1 MDADMKR
8 SLDSPTFFLWTV
20 LSFGFLQFSGLHAQN
35 IDYSED
41 LPLFELDEYEV
52 VHSETDFAPEFT
64 RETPS
69 FNYFDIPELPNGDL
83 IIALEFM
90 DQYRDARIPGNIKWA
105 GILSFPVIDGYENN
119 WLKFICLYLYEDRMF
134 GFDASAATESERRF
148 AVPIQFND
156 RTNREVLFRFAE
168 SFVERVYPGG
178 EQEVWMEE
186 TIESGVDEEGTAI
199 EYADGY
205 YETFTIDPGRIAPVL
220 PSQKGLSDRELVKMI
235 YQYLE
240 PNPNPVQ
247 EAEFGKPEGVG
258 KQPFTW
264 AAFKAD
270 LQPPDYIRTAAE
282 MVVPRWYAIA
292 RLYHDKKILGI
303 FDAEGRHRVLLFN
316 IGLRIYAYDHRA
328 GVWRTRA
335 KLEDLK
341 DLETL
346 PAKLV
351 YPGIK
356 TISKVELLETIPGF

>member
-1 MDADMKR
+1 MKSAYR
-8 SLDSPTFFLWTV
+8 RFFLCCA
-20 LSFGFLQFSGLHAQN
+20 SCMAFGFLLNPLLDAQEFN
-35 IDYSED
+35 GNEE
-41 LPLFELDEYEV
+41 LPLFELSEFEV

-64 RETPS
+64 RETPR
-69 FNYFDIPELPNGDL
+69 FNYFNIPELPNGDL

-90 DQYRDARIPGNIKWA
+90 DQYRDARVPGNIKWA
-105 GILSFPVIDGYENN
+105 GILSFPVIDGYERA

-134 GFDASAATESERRF
+134 GFDASAATESNRRF

-178 EQEVWMEE
+178 EQEIWIEE
-186 TIESGVDEEGTAI
+186 LGESDVDAEDNGI
-199 EYADGY
+199 EYTDGY
-205 YETFTIDPGRIAPVL
+205 YEAFTIDPGRIAPVL
-220 PSQKGLSDRELVKMI
+220 PSQKGLSEQELVKLI

-258 KQPFTW
+258 KKPFTW
-264 AAFKAD
+264 ASFKAD

-292 RLYHDKKILGI
+292 RLYHDKKILGL
-303 FDAEGRHRVLLFN
+303 FDSEGRHRVLLFN

-335 KLEDLK
+335 VLNDLK

-356 TISKVELLETIPGF
+356 TISKVELLEMIPGF